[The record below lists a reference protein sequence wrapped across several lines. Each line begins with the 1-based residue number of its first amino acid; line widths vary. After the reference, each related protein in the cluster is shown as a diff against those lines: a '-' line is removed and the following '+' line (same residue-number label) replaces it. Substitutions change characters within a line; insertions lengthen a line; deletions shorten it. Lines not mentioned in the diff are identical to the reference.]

1 MSTAETSKA
10 PAIGSLRDSLLSLDP
25 ETRAA
30 LLADCSDEDAA
41 ALLYDWRGLWAR
53 DAQATPAGDWRTWLI
68 LAGRGFG
75 KTRTGAE
82 WVREQ
87 VESGKARRIAL
98 VARTAADARDVMVEG
113 ESGIL
118 AISPPWFRPKYEP
131 SKRRL
136 TWPNGAIAT
145 TYSGDE
151 PALLRGPQHDAAW
164 ADERAA
170 WRYDDAWDQLM
181 FGLRLGQDP
190 RCVVTTTPRPTK
202 AIKELVKDPT
212 THVTRGS
219 TYDNKA
225 NLAKAFLEKI
235 VKKYEGTRLGRQE
248 LEAAILED
256 TEGALWTLAG
266 IEETRTQDRPESL
279 DRIVVGVD
287 PAVTSGESSNETGI
301 VVCGMRGRG
310 LAAEYFVLEDFSIH
324 GTPDEW
330 ARRAKTAYEA
340 WSADLI
346 VGEVNNGG
354 DLVEHTL
361 RTVAPHLPYKAVRA
375 SRGKAKRAEPISAL
389 WEQKRARILGML
401 AKLEDQMTTWVPG
414 LQVMDDGETSPD
426 RMDAM
431 VWAMTELSGGISTPR
446 NLRAPAAAPRS
457 PSWRTA

>member
-1 MSTAETSKA
+1 MSPNRRRK
-10 PAIGSLRDSLLSLDP
+10 
-25 ETRAA
+25 
-30 LLADCSDEDAA
+30 LLASLTESELL
-41 ALLYDWRGLWAR
+41 ALNYDWAGLWAR
-53 DAQATPAGDWRTWLI
+53 DSQLTPPGGWRVWLL

-75 KTRTGAE
+75 KTRVGAE

-151 PALLRGPQHDAAW
+151 PSLLRGPQHDAAW

-181 FGLRLGQDP
+181 FGLRLGDDP

-202 AIKELVKDPT
+202 AIKELVADPT

-219 TYDNKA
+219 TYENRA
-225 NLAKAFLEKI
+225 NLAKAFLDTI
-235 VKKYEGTRLGRQE
+235 VKRYEGTRLGRQE

-256 TEGALWTLAG
+256 TEGALWTMAL
-266 IEETRTQDRPESL
+266 IEATRTQDRPESL

-310 LAAEYFVLEDFSIH
+310 LAAEYFVLEDFSVH

-330 ARRAKTAYEA
+330 ARRTKAAYEA
-340 WSADLI
+340 WDADLI

-361 RTVAPHLPYKAVRA
+361 RTVAPNLPYKAVRA
-375 SRGKAKRAEPISAL
+375 SRGKVKRAEPISAL
-389 WEQKRARILGML
+389 WEQKRARIVGSL

-414 LQVMDDGETSPD
+414 MSAEDSPD

-431 VWAMTELSGGISTPR
+431 VWAMTELSGGVPKPGKM
-446 NLRAPAAAPRS
+446 RAPMAAPRS
-457 PSWRTA
+457 PAWRTA